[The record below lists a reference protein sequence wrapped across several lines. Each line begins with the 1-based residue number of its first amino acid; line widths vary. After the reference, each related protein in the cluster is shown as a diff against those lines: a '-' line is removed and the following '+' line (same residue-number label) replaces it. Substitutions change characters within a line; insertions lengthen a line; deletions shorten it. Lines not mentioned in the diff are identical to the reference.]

1 MKRIFFGLTIL
12 LTLSIMVP
20 IIAAHVPVSA
30 QDGDTL
36 ETAFFIEDPT
46 KTWVIYSEL
55 HEGAEPQYFAFEI
68 EAGTRIR
75 MMLAIPVT
83 ANPESFQP
91 LIALMGP
98 GLTNSSSIPD
108 YLEIPESSGVT
119 LFESETATMA
129 YEGFTPTSFYEMI
142 HFEIIAP
149 ATGEYYFAVYEPDN
163 GGRFSI
169 GIGYMESFTF
179 DEWLLV
185 PFNVMTIHQWNGQ
198 NLLVILIPMIAT
210 IVLGI
215 VFFLVRKDDFPEL
228 GSAVSWIGMIGALL
242 FVGSGVT
249 ILYQILLSA
258 LFAVDL
264 QIIISILFGMFPI
277 LLGVITLRIMLTENW
292 QNQRSKRI
300 RLLILGIIAPFL
312 WAGLLI
318 GPILVILSAL
328 LASIGVSRES
338 GTPMSIVGT

>member
-1 MKRIFFGLTIL
+1 MKRLILGLTIL
-12 LTLSIMVP
+12 LTLFMIAP
-20 IIAAHVPVSA
+20 IITAHVPVSA

-83 ANPESFQP
+83 ADPESFQP
-91 LIALMGP
+91 SIALMGP

-108 YLEIPESSGVT
+108 YIEIPESSGVMIY
-119 LFESETATMA
+119 ESESATLA

-142 HFEIIAP
+142 QFEILAP
-149 ATGEYYFAVYEPDN
+149 ATGEYFFAVYEPDN

-169 GIGYMESFTF
+169 GIGYVESFTF

-198 NLLVILIPMIAT
+198 NLVAILIPMIAT
-210 IVLGI
+210 IVLGLA
-215 VFFLVRKDDFPEL
+215 FFLVRKDDIPEL
-228 GSAVSWIGMIGALL
+228 GSAVSWIGVIGALL

-249 ILYQILLSA
+249 IFYQIILSA
-258 LFAVDL
+258 LFTVDL
-264 QIIISILFGMFPI
+264 QIIISIIFGMLPI
-277 LLGVITLRIMLTENW
+277 LLGFFTLRIVLTENW
-292 QNQRSKRI
+292 QENKSKKV
-300 RLLILGIIAPFL
+300 RLLVLGIIAPFL

-318 GPILVILSAL
+318 GPALLLLSAF
-328 LASIGVSRES
+328 IPIIVSSRQN
-338 GTPMSIVGT
+338 GAKPVMQDT

>member
-1 MKRIFFGLTIL
+1 MKRLLSGLAIL
-12 LTLSIMVP
+12 LTLFMIAP
-20 IIAAHVPVSA
+20 IITAHVPVSA

-83 ANPESFQP
+83 ADPESFQP
-91 LIALMGP
+91 SIALMGP

-108 YLEIPESSGVT
+108 YIEIPESSGVMIY
-119 LFESETATMA
+119 ESESATLA

-142 HFEIIAP
+142 QFEILAP
-149 ATGEYYFAVYEPDN
+149 ATGEYYFAVFEPD
-163 GGRFSI
+163 GGGAFSI
-169 GIGYMESFTF
+169 GLGYTESFTF
-179 DEWLLV
+179 AEWVLV

-198 NLLVILIPMIAT
+198 NLVAILIPMIAT
-210 IVLGI
+210 IVLGLA
-215 VFFLVRKDDFPEL
+215 FFLVRKDDIPEL
-228 GSAVSWIGMIGALL
+228 GSAVSWIGVIGALL

-249 ILYQILLSA
+249 IFYQIILSA
-258 LFAVDL
+258 LFTVDL
-264 QIIISILFGMFPI
+264 QIIISIIFGILPI
-277 LLGVITLRIMLTENW
+277 LLGVFTLRIVLSEKW
-292 QNQRSKRI
+292 QNNRSKQM
-300 RLLILGIIAPFL
+300 RLLVLGIIAPFL

-328 LASIGVSRES
+328 LAIIEGARKT
-338 GTPMSIVGT
+338 GTNPIILDT